1 MRPPELETNETTR
14 CNKQQE
20 AVGTRQK
27 NPEPGLP
34 DKNARA
40 ELKTNSPV
48 VVASQPANQHA
59 NERAEFFGNSEV
71 A

>member
-1 MRPPELETNETTR
+1 METNETAR
-14 CNKQQE
+14 CNKQE
-20 AVGTRQK
+20 AVGARQK
-27 NPEPGLP
+27 TRSQPGLQACLLP
-34 DKNARA
+34 NKNARA

-48 VVASQPANQHA
+48 ADSHPANQHA